1 MSILRAVARPLLAAP
16 FIAAGA
22 DALARPKLHRE
33 RAQRLAPVASKFG
46 VELDETTSDSAT
58 RSLGAVLAVAGLALA
73 AGKFPRT
80 AGAVLAAAQVP
91 VALAN
96 NPVWAGK
103 GKDRKE
109 RLAELTG
116 LLGAAGL
123 VGGALLAAADRDGKP
138 SFSWRRQANRRHKE
152 ALKAARANRAQ

>member
-103 GKDRKE
+103 GKE

-138 SFSWRRQANRRHKE
+138 SLSWQRQANRRHKE